1 MNRIEEYLQSLDN
14 KNRLMLYVAILL
26 LGGFIY
32 YYVNYNIF
40 YQKISSLEQKKYNIL
55 AKIKKQT
62 NAVTTE
68 LVKLR
73 KRYKKLLK
81 QNTILKEDLKYL
93 IVVVNTSKKIFIDDK
108 KFFYILNDIL
118 KKSNRYQVNSTYIIN
133 TKKEELKIFKVIS
146 RGKMDVSEFLNLA
159 NWIRSVERIEYIKNI
174 SKAEFNRTKEDINFS
189 VEFNFWSYK

>member
-1 MNRIEEYLQSLDN
+1 MNRIEEYLQSLDK

-55 AKIKKQT
+55 AKMKKQT

-73 KRYKKLLK
+73 KKYKKLLK

-93 IVVVNTSKKIFIDDK
+93 IVVVNTSKKIFVDDK

>member
-55 AKIKKQT
+55 AKMKKQT

-73 KRYKKLLK
+73 KKYKKLLK

-93 IVVVNTSKKIFIDDK
+93 IVVVNTSKKIFVDDK

-174 SKAEFNRTKEDINFS
+174 SKAEFNRTQEDINFS